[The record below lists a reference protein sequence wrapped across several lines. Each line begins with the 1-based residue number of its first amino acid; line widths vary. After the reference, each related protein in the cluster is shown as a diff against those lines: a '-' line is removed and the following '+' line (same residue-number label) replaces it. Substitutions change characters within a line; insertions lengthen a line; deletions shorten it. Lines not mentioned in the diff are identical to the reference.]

1 MAYTMTKQGSLD
13 NCVTYEFVCD
23 TVNDM
28 NAIENKYR
36 TIGTVAIVLKGS
48 NDGLE
53 VYIAGS
59 NKQWNSLSNIGG
71 GSSSDSNNNLP
82 TPTVEDFG
90 KYLGVDNSGE
100 WKLSAP
106 SGGSG
111 MFFVESELDEST
123 GTETLNK
130 TFGEIREAVF
140 TNHMGVAITNNN
152 SEAAYFVMLIKRGK
166 VDGGSVVVGAP
177 GPGGVIVYTA
187 DTDAEY
193 PSFSYEAMTH

>member
-1 MAYTMTKQGSLD
+1 MAYAMTKQGSLD

-71 GSSSDSNNNLP
+71 GSNSDSNSIQKPDVLQVNF
-82 TPTVEDFG
+82 T
-90 KYLGVDNSGE
+90 
-100 WKLSAP
+100 LSDGTIVGDT
-106 SGGSG
+106 SGGEIYGAFMSG
-111 MFFVESELDEST
+111 TTVIFSVPIDEDVYINALLTSAGELPDGSYIFQT
-123 GTETLNK
+123 DSDTTEYAH
-130 TFGEIREAVF
+130 F
-140 TNHMGVAITNNN
+140 M
-152 SEAAYFVMLIKRGK
+152 
-166 VDGGSVVVGAP
+166 
-177 GPGGVIVYTA
+177 
-187 DTDAEY
+187 
-193 PSFSYEAMTH
+193 YEATTENDFPVLTSE

>member
-1 MAYTMTKQGSLD
+1 MAYAMTKQGSLD

-71 GSSSDSNNNLP
+71 GSNSDSNNSTQKPDVLQVNFTLDDGTLVGDTSGGEIYSAFMSGTTVIFKVP
-82 TPTVEDFG
+82 INEDVYFDALLTTAAELSNGSYFFLTDSDTTEFAHFTYEATTESDFPVLTPT
-90 KYLGVDNSGE
+90 
-100 WKLSAP
+100 
-106 SGGSG
+106 
-111 MFFVESELDEST
+111 
-123 GTETLNK
+123 
-130 TFGEIREAVF
+130 
-140 TNHMGVAITNNN
+140 
-152 SEAAYFVMLIKRGK
+152 
-166 VDGGSVVVGAP
+166 
-177 GPGGVIVYTA
+177 
-187 DTDAEY
+187 
-193 PSFSYEAMTH
+193 

>member
-1 MAYTMTKQGSLD
+1 MAYAMTKQGSLD

-90 KYLGVDNSGE
+90 K
-100 WKLSAP
+100 
-106 SGGSG
+106 
-111 MFFVESELDEST
+111 
-123 GTETLNK
+123 
-130 TFGEIREAVF
+130 
-140 TNHMGVAITNNN
+140 
-152 SEAAYFVMLIKRGK
+152 
-166 VDGGSVVVGAP
+166 
-177 GPGGVIVYTA
+177 
-187 DTDAEY
+187 
-193 PSFSYEAMTH
+193 